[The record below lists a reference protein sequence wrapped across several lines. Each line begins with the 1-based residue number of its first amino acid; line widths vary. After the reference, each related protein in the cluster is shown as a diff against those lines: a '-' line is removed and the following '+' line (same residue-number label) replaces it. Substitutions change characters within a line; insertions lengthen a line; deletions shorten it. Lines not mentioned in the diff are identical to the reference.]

1 MHYTLYI
8 INLYKIYFRKEL
20 YYNMLNNRNYNQIE
34 RNALDKKMN
43 SPEKI
48 VICPRCGKK
57 LIYKTFGNSS
67 EVECETENCLY
78 TAIRGI

>member
-34 RNALDKKMN
+34 RNALDKKMS

-48 VICPRCGKK
+48 VICPRCGQKINIQNIWQLFRIRMRNRK
-57 LIYKTFGNSS
+57 LYVYGN
-67 EVECETENCLY
+67 
-78 TAIRGI
+78 